1 MSFQGRNPYAD
12 TWAVALVVVVW
23 RCCMAGLSEGEAGG
37 WEIGWQALTREMS
50 LNDAQFLFGE
60 FHRFARVL
68 VNASSQPMGWRPV
81 TCCRLSR
88 DEILMLEMLDHQQ
101 HGETRQ
107 SLLAA
112 EALLGATEF
121 GAVLEV
127 TQSLS
132 RALSSRGLFLPG
144 RGSHRLFSGNGAT
157 DIRQF
162 I

>member
-1 MSFQGRNPYAD
+1 
-12 TWAVALVVVVW
+12 
-23 RCCMAGLSEGEAGG
+23 MAGFSEGEARG
-37 WEIGWQALTREMS
+37 WEIGWQVLTRGMS
-50 LNDAQFLFGE
+50 LNDAQFLLGE

-68 VNASSQPMGWRPV
+68 VNASIEAIDSRPV

-112 EALLGATEF
+112 ETLLGATEL
-121 GAVLEV
+121 GAVLEA

-144 RGSHRLFSGNGAT
+144 VGSYRLCPSSRAT
-157 DIRQF
+157 N
-162 I
+162 